1 MSRQREWQ
9 KRKLASG
16 LCLTCGAPRGEDRLQ
31 CDPCLEKRRADERL
45 RKGCQP
51 HRPGGRGRPPKP

>member
-16 LCLTCGAPRGEDRLQ
+16 LCLTCGAPRGEDWRL
-31 CDPCLEKRRADERL
+31 CDFCREKRRAADRL
-45 RKGCQP
+45 KKGCQP
-51 HRPGGRGRPPKP
+51 RRPGGPGRPPKQ